1 VADGSANDISLER
14 VRGGMQWPC
23 YCNGVGGFRGLIP
36 AFIMSCSDAEFTA
49 PAMGIPE
56 SGTTIRVLVVDDHP
70 PMRFGLVALI
80 KSQAGMDVVAEA
92 SDGEEAIEVYD
103 DVRPDVVLMDLR
115 MPGMGGV
122 EAILAIRKKH
132 PEARVIVLSTYDLD
146 EDIHRALQSG
156 AQSYLL
162 KDMPSEEISSTIRV
176 VYAGD
181 ALLPRQVAERLTER
195 AEREQLTER
204 ERDVLEALIKG
215 RSNKEIASSL
225 CISEDTVKSHLK
237 ALFTKLRVRDRTGA
251 AVEAIRHGIIHL
263 K

>member
-1 VADGSANDISLER
+1 
-14 VRGGMQWPC
+14 M
-23 YCNGVGGFRGLIP
+23 
-36 AFIMSCSDAEFTA
+36 A
-49 PAMGIPE
+49 PPGI
-56 SGTTIRVLVVDDHP
+56 GKIIRVLVVDDHP
-70 PMRFGLVALI
+70 PMRMGLVALI
-80 KSQAGMDVVAEA
+80 KSQAGMDVIAEA
-92 SDGEEAIEVYD
+92 SDGEEAIEVYE

-122 EAILAIRKKH
+122 EAILAIRKKD
-132 PEARVIVLSTYDLD
+132 PAARVIVLSTYDLD

-156 AQSYLL
+156 AKSYLL
-162 KDMPSEEISSTIRV
+162 KDMPIEEIAGTIRE

-181 ALLPRQVAERLTER
+181 ASLPRHVAARLTER
-195 AEREQLTER
+195 SERQQLTER

-237 ALFTKLRVRDRTGA
+237 TLFAKLRVRDRTGA
-251 AVEAIRHGIIHL
+251 AVEAIRHGIVHI

>member
-1 VADGSANDISLER
+1 MSSETD
-14 VRGGMQWPC
+14 
-23 YCNGVGGFRGLIP
+23 FIP
-36 AFIMSCSDAEFTA
+36 PSMGA
-49 PAMGIPE
+49 PDP
-56 SGTTIRVLVVDDHP
+56 GTKIRVLVVDDHP
-70 PMRFGLVALI
+70 PMRMGLVALI
-80 KSQAGMDVVAEA
+80 KSQPGMDVIAEA

-122 EAILAIRKKH
+122 EAILAIRKRF
-132 PEARVIVLSTYDLD
+132 PDVRVIVLSTYDLD

-156 AQSYLL
+156 AKSYLL
-162 KDMPSEEISSTIRV
+162 KDMPTEEIASTIRAV
-176 VYAGD
+176 HAGD
-181 ALLPRQVAERLTER
+181 TSIPRQVAARLDERS
-195 AEREQLTER
+195 EREQLTER

-237 ALFTKLRVRDRTGA
+237 TLFTKLRVRDRTEA
-251 AVEAIRHGIIHL
+251 AVEAIRHGIVHL